1 MLSDISSAEEIIEK
15 SQENKSSG
23 DSSSISRP
31 ANNCRRPTAI
41 IGYVMPRH
49 SLCHATLSGKNAI
62 ELQQIVRNKR
72 GNH

>member
-1 MLSDISSAEEIIEK
+1 MLSDISSAEEMIEK
-15 SQENKSSG
+15 SQEIKSSG
-23 DSSSISRP
+23 DSRSIGRP

-41 IGYVMPRH
+41 IGYVAPKH
-49 SLCHATLSGKNAI
+49 SLCHATLAGKNAI

>member
-1 MLSDISSAEEIIEK
+1 MLSDISSAEEIFEK
-15 SQENKSSG
+15 SQEIKSSG
-23 DSSSISRP
+23 DSSSIGRP

-41 IGYVMPRH
+41 IGYVTPKH
-49 SLCHATLSGKNAI
+49 SLRHATLAGKNAI